1 VPSIEELEEK
11 VQKLE
16 ADVADMRHL
25 IEHLVTNDRRR
36 GLSGMIIGPGSYYQ
50 PPIIDAV
57 DSELKDALEEAKKE
71 GLLPEFPAGP
81 GC

>member
-11 VQKLE
+11 VEKIE
-16 ADVADMRHL
+16 ADLADMRHL
-25 IEHLVTNDRRR
+25 IEYLVSNDRRR
-36 GLSGMIIGPGSYYQ
+36 GLSGMIIGLGSYQ

-57 DSELKDALEEAKKE
+57 DSELRDAIQEAKKE
-71 GLLPEFPAGP
+71 EPRPEFPAGP